1 MGYVVYYY
9 EIVWFIQTV
18 RSGRSILTCYFLLKE
33 IRKGKLSFS
42 FFEQRESTNAFEFN
56 HFRVIFRWLNAAPI
70 SKYRIVEIE
79 FPPAIN
85 SFILGGE
92 FENERCLTWLDGGK
106 RCRSSLR
113 ITSAPGKWKAT
124 VDFGGGSCALVHTE
138 PSHFCR
144 LSSSICSP
152 QVPRTPINVSAFRWH
167 GDESI
172 PAETEQLHIAPYPYI
187 LGIKN

>member
-79 FPPAIN
+79 F
-85 SFILGGE
+85 SQQSTVLFLGGI
-92 FENERCLTWLDGGK
+92 W
-106 RCRSSLR
+106 
-113 ITSAPGKWKAT
+113 KWK
-124 VDFGGGSCALVHTE
+124 VSHLIGRRKKVSLLVTDHFRTWE
-138 PSHFCR
+138 MKSDSWFRRGLLCSGAYWTFPFLSTFIFYLLAPS
-144 LSSSICSP
+144 P
-152 QVPRTPINVSAFRWH
+152 KDA
-167 GDESI
+167 
-172 PAETEQLHIAPYPYI
+172 Y
-187 LGIKN
+187 